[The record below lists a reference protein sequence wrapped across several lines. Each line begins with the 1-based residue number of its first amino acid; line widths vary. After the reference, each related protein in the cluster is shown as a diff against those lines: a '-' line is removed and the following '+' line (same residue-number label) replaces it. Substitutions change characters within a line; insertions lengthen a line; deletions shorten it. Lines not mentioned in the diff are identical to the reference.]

1 MTVAVFL
8 FLSCVLGHE
17 RQIMPSTLEKLR
29 NIGIMAHIDAGKTT
43 ITERILFYT
52 EKTYKMGEVHHGTA
66 VMDFMEEEQKR
77 GITITSAATKCP
89 WKGSEINLIDTPG
102 HIDFTA
108 EVERSLRVLDGAV
121 AVFDA
126 SEGVQAQSETVWR
139 QGQKYNLPCLC
150 FVNKMDK
157 VGADFEMTID
167 SIRDK
172 LLANPILLQIPI
184 GADDSFAGIIDLIKY
199 KAVFYR
205 TEEMGATFEETEIP
219 TELKQTA
226 ERLRSQMIEL
236 AAEEDDELMD
246 TYIHDKPIDST
257 MINRAIRKATLN
269 GKLHP
274 VFVGSALKYIGV
286 QKLLD
291 GVLEYLPSPLDKP
304 VLVGHKPTDKKKKI
318 SVKCDRNESLVAL
331 AFKITSD
338 MHGDLSFL
346 RIYQG
351 TLKSG
356 RRVLN
361 VNRNKRENI
370 TRIFE
375 MHADERKILDSAS
388 AGDIV
393 AVVGLK
399 QTLTGDTICDPKN
412 PVCLPSI
419 TFPQAV
425 ITMSIEPMTSVEK
438 AKLAD
443 ALADLRREDPTFAC
457 KVDVET
463 GQTIISGMGEL
474 HLEVLQHKLI
484 REKGVNVRV
493 SKPRVAYKEAIT
505 KSAKVEG
512 KFIRQTGGHGQYGH
526 VVLFIEPL
534 LTEDG
539 LTSREVEFEN
549 KIVSNAVPREYI
561 PAVERGVKD
570 ALGTGV
576 LASYPVVGVKVTLID
591 GSFHSVDSSDLAFEQ
606 AAAIAVEKALGQAGP
621 VLLEPVMRLQVVV
634 PEASF
639 GAVQG
644 NILGKR
650 GMITD
655 CHMHGN
661 MRVIDAKVPMA
672 EMFGYSSEIR
682 SATAGRGTFTME
694 PLSYEKIPEQIA
706 QQIIF

>member
-1 MTVAVFL
+1 M
-8 FLSCVLGHE
+8 S
-17 RQIMPSTLEKLR
+17 STLEKLR
-29 NIGIMAHIDAGKTT
+29 NIGVMAHIDAGKTT

-52 EKTYKMGEVHHGTA
+52 GKTYKMGEVHHGTA

-89 WKGSEINLIDTPG
+89 WKGFDINLIDTPG

-157 VGADFEMTID
+157 VGADFEMAVD

-184 GADDSFAGIIDLIKY
+184 GAEDSFSGIIDLVKY
-199 KAVFYR
+199 KAVFYKA
-205 TEEMGATFEETEIP
+205 EELGSAFEETEIP
-219 TELKQTA
+219 TELRQAA
-226 ERLRSQMIEL
+226 ERQRNQMIEL
-236 AAEEDDELMD
+236 AAEADAELMD
-246 TYIHDKPIDST
+246 TYVHDKPIDSK
-257 MINRAIRKATLN
+257 MINRAIRKATLS

-291 GVLEYLPSPLDKP
+291 GVLAFLPSPLDKP
-304 VLVGHKPTDKKKKI
+304 VLVGHKPTDKDKKI
-318 SVKCDRNESLVAL
+318 SVKCDRNGSLVAL

-338 MHGDLSFL
+338 VHGDLSFL

-351 TLKSG
+351 TLKQG

-361 VNRNKRENI
+361 TNRNRRENI

-375 MHADERKILDSAS
+375 MHANERKILDSTS

-399 QTLTGDTICDPKN
+399 QTLTGDTICDPKH

-419 TFPQAV
+419 TFPQTV
-425 ITMSIEPMTSVEK
+425 ITMSIEPRTAVEK
-438 AKLAD
+438 AKLAN
-443 ALADLRREDPTFAC
+443 ALADLRREDPTFVC
-457 KVDVET
+457 KFDTET

-474 HLEVLQHKLI
+474 HLEVLQNKLI

-493 SKPRVAYKEAIT
+493 SKPKVAYKEAIT
-505 KSAKVEG
+505 KSAQTEG
-512 KFIRQTGGHGQYGH
+512 KFVRQTGGHGQYGH
-526 VVLFIEPL
+526 VVLLVEPL

-539 LTSREVEFEN
+539 LVRSDIEFEN
-549 KIVSNAVPREYI
+549 KVVSGAVPREYI
-561 PAVERGVKD
+561 PAVERGAKD
-570 ALGTGV
+570 ALGTGI
-576 LASYPVVGVKVTLID
+576 LSSYPVVGVKVTLID

-606 AAAIAVEKALGQAGP
+606 AAAIAIEKALRQAGP
-621 VLLEPVMRLQVVV
+621 VLLEPVMRLQIVV

-639 GAVQG
+639 GAVQS
-644 NILGKR
+644 NLLGKR
-650 GMITD
+650 GLITD
-655 CHMHGN
+655 CHVHGN
-661 MRVIDAKVPMA
+661 MRVIDAKVPLA

-706 QQIIF
+706 KQIIL

>member
-1 MTVAVFL
+1 
-8 FLSCVLGHE
+8 
-17 RQIMPSTLEKLR
+17 MPSNLQKLR

-43 ITERILFYT
+43 ITERILFYAG
-52 EKTYKMGEVHHGTA
+52 KTYKMGEVHNGTA
-66 VMDFMEEEQKR
+66 VMDYMEEEQKR
-77 GITITSAATKCP
+77 GITITSAATKCL

-150 FVNKMDK
+150 FINKMDK
-157 VGADFEMTID
+157 VGADFEMSVD

-172 LLANPILLQIPI
+172 LLADPIVLQIPI
-184 GADDSFAGIIDLIKY
+184 GAEDSFAGLIDLIKF

-205 TEEMGATFEETEIP
+205 SEELGATFEETDIP
-219 TELKQTA
+219 AELQQIA
-226 ERLRSQMIEL
+226 EQQRNKMIEL
-236 AAEEDDELMD
+236 AAESDSELMD
-246 TYIHDKPIDST
+246 NYVHDKPIDST
-257 MINRAIRKATLN
+257 MINRAIRKATLSN
-269 GKLHP
+269 ELHP
-274 VFVGSALKYIGV
+274 IFVGSALKYIGV
-286 QKLLD
+286 QRLLD
-291 GVLEYLPSPLDKP
+291 GVLAYLPSPLDKP
-304 VLVGHKPTDKKKKI
+304 DLVGHKPNDEQKKI
-318 SVKCDRNESLVAL
+318 SVKCDRNGSLVAL

-338 MHGDLSFL
+338 VHGDLSFL

-356 RRVLN
+356 SRVLN

-375 MHADERKILDSAS
+375 MHADERKILDKTS

-399 QTLTGDTICDPKN
+399 QTLTGDTICDPKK
-412 PVCLPSI
+412 PVCMPSI
-419 TFPQAV
+419 TFPQTV
-425 ITMSIEPMTSVEK
+425 ITMSIEPRTAVEK
-438 AKLAD
+438 AKLSD
-443 ALADLRREDPTFAC
+443 ALADLRREDPTFVC
-457 KVDVET
+457 KVDSET

-474 HLEVLQHKLI
+474 HLEVIQHKLV

-493 SKPRVAYKEAIT
+493 SKPRVAYREAIT
-505 KSAKVEG
+505 KTAESEG

-526 VVLFIEPL
+526 VILSVEPL

-539 LTSREVEFEN
+539 HPSREVEFES
-549 KIVSNAVPREYI
+549 KVVSNAVPREYI
-561 PAVERGVKD
+561 PAVERGVRD

-576 LASYPVVGVKVTLID
+576 LASYPVVGIKVTLID
-591 GSFHSVDSSDLAFEQ
+591 GSFHSVDSSELAFEQ
-606 AAAIAVEKALGQAGP
+606 AAAIAIEKALSQAGP

-634 PEASF
+634 PESAF
-639 GAVQG
+639 GAVQS
-644 NILGKR
+644 NLLAKR
-650 GMITD
+650 GLITD
-655 CHMHGN
+655 CRMHGN
-661 MRVIDAKVPMA
+661 MRVIDAKVPLA

-682 SATAGRGTFTME
+682 SATAGRGNFTME

-706 QQIIF
+706 KNIIL